1 MEELRKLEKVQR
13 MIKFMDSKNLLTS
26 SSSNSSNRFLA
37 NLFLFLLEPCGEE
50 LRMNDKFCLVSNLMS
65 NLSDSVLEE
74 ASLWLT
80 QDLLTKEENSGFEQ
94 KVVGNALPCCDQ
106 IKEYSFSQS
115 CNENMAMV
123 GLDSMQRANSTL
135 EDFLDKWN
143 ENLLPTSTNA
153 ESVSGGKD
161 EEATQ
166 FLVSYSNDPIK
177 PLVTL
182 LERKDLLTERITEE
196 LRHGVEYWAL
206 ERKLCFALING
217 EEILVEDVMKAIHL
231 KSFDY
236 RVLNLLLY
244 QLRGAMDDVL
254 ENNFNILRMFVRIYG
269 ASIAPSMLPEEL
281 HMEFLSISEFLV
293 EVSDDLYDYED
304 DVLENN
310 FNILR
315 MFVRIY
321 GASIA
326 PSMLA
331 KCISEAEDKYKT
343 LLESLD
349 PQLSL
354 SYRKRCEEATR
365 EGGQVSEHPLGAWT
379 IPTVIVDEEMYRSK
393 KKETR
398 ERRQNNLKKKP
409 NICYS
414 RIFTITL
421 VGHSPAEI
429 SDTGEQAGQHGGR
442 EPEPPDLFFLTISVV
457 AVQASVVMQSTP
469 PYPPEPEDVFAEP
482 AGSRTES
489 GVGCHQTVVEP

>member
-13 MIKFMDSKNLLTS
+13 MIEFMDSNNLLTS

-37 NLFLFLLEPCGEE
+37 NLFLFLL
-50 LRMNDKFCLVSNLMS
+50 SA
-65 NLSDSVLEE
+65 SVLEE
-74 ASLWLT
+74 ASTLLT
-80 QDLLTKEENSGFEQ
+80 QDLLPKEENSGFEQ

-106 IKEYSFSQS
+106 MKEYSLSQS
-115 CNENMAMV
+115 YNENMAMV

-135 EDFLDKWN
+135 EDFCRSYFMFHGLDVSKPQSIFKYLPILSFTESYIYQLDKLN

-161 EEATQ
+161 EKATQ
-166 FLVSYSNDPIK
+166 LLVSYSNDPVK

-182 LERKDLLTERITEE
+182 LQHKGLLTERITEE
-196 LRHGVEYWAL
+196 LRQGVEYWAL
-206 ERKLCFALING
+206 ERKLCFALVNG
-217 EEILVEDVMKAIHL
+217 EEIVVEDVMKAIHL

-244 QLRGAMDDVL
+244 QLRRAK
-254 ENNFNILRMFVRIYG
+254 
-269 ASIAPSMLPEEL
+269 PEEL

-331 KCISEAEDKYKT
+331 KCIGEAEEKYKT
-343 LLESLD
+343 LLDSLD

-365 EGGQVSEHPLGAWT
+365 EGGQVSDHPLGAWT
-379 IPTVIVDEEMYRSK
+379 IPTVIADEEMYRSK
-393 KKETR
+393 
-398 ERRQNNLKKKP
+398 LK
-409 NICYS
+409 
-414 RIFTITL
+414 F
-421 VGHSPAEI
+421 
-429 SDTGEQAGQHGGR
+429 DT
-442 EPEPPDLFFLTISVV
+442 S
-457 AVQASVVMQSTP
+457 
-469 PYPPEPEDVFAEP
+469 
-482 AGSRTES
+482 
-489 GVGCHQTVVEP
+489 